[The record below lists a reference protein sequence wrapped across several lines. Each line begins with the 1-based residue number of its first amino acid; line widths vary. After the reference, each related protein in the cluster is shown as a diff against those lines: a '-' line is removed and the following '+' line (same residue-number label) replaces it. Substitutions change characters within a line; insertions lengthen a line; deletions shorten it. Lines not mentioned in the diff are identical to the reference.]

1 MSLFLAAA
9 LLGAAC
15 SAWAGESE
23 PLATFPRGGMIADYH
38 AELREAAPR
47 ADGVRHI
54 DTPALIAKLQD
65 LHVTAFFFLIH
76 SQPSDWEDLRSEFV
90 PAAQRAGIDV
100 WAYLV
105 PPSECCANPF
115 GNDYI
120 RWATELA
127 KLSLDHSNLKGFAID
142 DFQYNL
148 KLYTPEYI
156 GNMVRA
162 AKAVNPHFLFFP
174 LLYFKYATDPK
185 FMDAYAPVIDGV
197 IMAYRDDPYTNTY
210 RSTSF
215 ADELAKTEEMLA
227 AHHRALVLM
236 IYCHPLGRNPIPP
249 SAEYIGNLVGAGL
262 RDMQAGKLYGV
273 VTYVLDKSGEP
284 EPPSLN
290 RAHSGSGRATFILAG
305 PIPEAGRTG
314 EITGAVRVETNA
326 PAYALG
332 FWYTH
337 SATKAKPGIYSVQAL
352 LDKQVVW
359 QEDVTAGAPDQW
371 RHVHVDVAAA
381 LTGRTTAE
389 LRFRV
394 TNRQPISS
402 LEMNLGFDD
411 IEPEGFHVENP
422 GFESQAGWT
431 TPADTPAIFPLIDI
445 FDPQRSIRAFR
456 AVRNVYGPY
465 SLVQRTDQSC
475 AGDGMEQKADTFLH
489 TWETGNS
496 ARAAASAS
504 SLAKTADARG
514 CAVLATQA
522 RRVAADLRGK

>member
-1 MSLFLAAA
+1 
-9 LLGAAC
+9 
-15 SAWAGESE
+15 
-23 PLATFPRGGMIADYH
+23 MIADYH

-65 LHVTAFFFLIH
+65 LHVTAFYFLIH
-76 SQPSDWEDLRSEFV
+76 SQPSDWEDFRTEFV
-90 PAAQRAGIDV
+90 PAAQRADIDV

-115 GNDYI
+115 GNDYV

-127 KLSLDHSNLKGFAID
+127 KLSVDHPNLKGFAID

-156 GNMVRA
+156 GEVVRA
-162 AKAVNPHFLFFP
+162 ARAVNPQFLFFP
-174 LLYFKYATDPK
+174 LLYFKIATDPK
-185 FMDAYAPVIDGV
+185 FLDAYAPVIDGV
-197 IMAYRDDPYTNTY
+197 IMAYRDDPHTNTY

-227 AHHRALVLM
+227 EHHRALVLM

-249 SAEYIGNLVGAGL
+249 SAAYIGKLAAAGL
-262 RDMQAGKLYGV
+262 RDMRAGKLYGV

-284 EPPSLN
+284 ERPSLN
-290 RAHSGSGRATFILAG
+290 RAHAGSGRATFILAG
-305 PIPEAGRTG
+305 PIPQAGRTG
-314 EITGAVRVETNA
+314 DIAAALRVEPNA

-337 SATKAKPGIYSVQAL
+337 SAVKAKPGIYSVQAL
-352 LDKQVVW
+352 IDNHVVW

-371 RHVHVDVAAA
+371 RQVRVDVGGE
-381 LTGRTTAE
+381 LKGRSAAE

-394 TNRQPISS
+394 ANGQPITN

-411 IEPEGFHVENP
+411 IEGEGFRVGNP

-431 TPADTPAIFPLIDI
+431 THADTPAIFPLIDI
-445 FDPQRSIRAFR
+445 FDPQRSIHAFR

-465 SLVQRTDQSC
+465 SLVQRTYQSC
-475 AGDGMEQKADTFLH
+475 AGGGMENKADTFLR
-489 TWETGNS
+489 TWEAGKS
-496 ARAAASAS
+496 SQAAASAS
-504 SLAKTADARG
+504 SLAEAANARG

-522 RRVAADLRGK
+522 RRVAADLRGKS